1 MTMFDNSQDEGPNF
15 VDPSLEHIC
24 IDPDAGLVAGLQVHY
39 QTIVDCNEAV
49 LSVEALVRLH
59 VGARQINA
67 EAVVRHFRRRGMLW
81 ALGKAVHQ
89 LAIREFAQ
97 GVGLLAGIPALHLN
111 VSAEELSAPGFNA
124 QLLTMLAVYGVPAS
138 SITLELTEDAPLHL
152 TPIVSARVKTL
163 LDMGMG
169 LAVDDFGTGHN
180 QLLVLRDLPATHLK
194 IDRQYIAGIRPG
206 DKIVGG
212 IIRIAHDLGMVVVA
226 EGVEERQQLHI
237 LAELGCDQFQGY
249 YFSRPCP
256 AIFC

>member
-1 MTMFDNSQDEGPNF
+1 MTLFDSSLDQGLD
-15 VDPSLEHIC
+15 VDPSLEQIN

-39 QTIVDCNEAV
+39 QTIFDCNGGV
-49 LSVEALVRLH
+49 LAAEALVRLH
-59 VGARQINA
+59 VGARQVSA
-67 EAVVRHFRRRGMLW
+67 DAVVRHFRQRGMLG

-89 LAIREFAQ
+89 LAIREYAQ
-97 GVGLLAGIPALHLN
+97 GIGLLAGVPALHLN

-124 QLLTMLAVYGVPAS
+124 QLHTMLAVYGIPAS

-152 TPIVSARVKTL
+152 TPSVGRSVKSL
-163 LDMGMG
+163 RDMGVG

-194 IDRQYIAGIRPG
+194 IDRQYIAGIQPD

-226 EGVEERQQLHI
+226 EGVEELQQLHI

-256 AIFC
+256 AASC